1 MEKDLQSKPLT
12 NADCLEREL
21 SWFQELLLLRG
32 KITFEQTLD
41 ESRIQDLVLP
51 DFGDS
56 DSYYAQLVTK
66 HAMGIEERLVL
77 VLALLPHIKP
87 HLLDILHIKNQTY
100 DTPFTE
106 FGGIKGEKHRGF
118 LPTGETAVFLLAGSN
133 LEKRF
138 RLLRLFDSSHFFA
151 KEKILA
157 LDNSSR
163 DEPFLSGILKI
174 SKEYLSLLTTGES
187 FKPDFDLDFPAKR
200 ITTDQEWSD
209 LVINNE
215 VLQGI
220 KEIQNW
226 LVHGHRL
233 RKEFKFGRRIKPGFR
248 ALFTGPPGTGKTLT
262 ATLLGKA
269 CKLDVYRI
277 DLSMVVSKFIGET
290 EKNLSKVFDL
300 AENKNWILFFDEA
313 DALFGKRTQTSDSHD
328 RYANQE
334 VSYLLQRIED
344 FDGLVILCSNYKN
357 NIDEAFFRRFQ
368 LVIDFVLP
376 DYNQRLKIWE
386 SALLGEFGYDKEVSL
401 HDLAEKHELTAAAI
415 VNILHFCLLKTLER
429 GEKNIRQ
436 KDILQ
441 AIRLERVK
449 EGKSIVH

>member
-1 MEKDLQSKPLT
+1 MEKNKLS
-12 NADCLEREL
+12 NADCLDLEL
-21 SWFQELLLLRG
+21 VWFQELLLLRG
-32 KITFEQTLD
+32 KITFEQSAE
-41 ESRIQDLVLP
+41 ESQIEELSLP

-56 DSYYAQLVTK
+56 DSNYAHLVNE
-66 HAMGIEERLVL
+66 HGMGMEERLVL
-77 VLALLPHIKP
+77 LLSLLPHIKP

-118 LPTGETAVFLLAGSN
+118 LPTGETAVFLLAGSD
-133 LEKRF
+133 LKKRF
-138 RLLRLFDSSHFFA
+138 QLLRLFERSHFFA
-151 KEKILA
+151 KHKILS
-157 LDNSSR
+157 LEGTSR
-163 DEPFLSGILKI
+163 DEPYLSGVLKI
-174 SKEYLSLLTTGES
+174 SKEYLSLLTTGEA
-187 FKPDFDLDFPAKR
+187 FKPDFDVDFPAKR
-200 ITTDQEWSD
+200 ISTDQEWSD
-209 LVINNE
+209 LVIGEE
-215 VLQGI
+215 VLQGV

-233 RKEFKFGRRIKPGFR
+233 KNDFKFGRRIKPGFR

-269 CKLDVYRI
+269 CQLDVYRI
-277 DLSMVVSKFIGET
+277 DLSMVVSKYIGET
-290 EKNLSKVFDL
+290 EKNLSRVFDL

-313 DALFGKRTQTSDSHD
+313 DALFGKRSQTSDSHD

-368 LVIDFVLP
+368 LVVDFDLP
-376 DYNQRLKIWE
+376 DYYQRLKIWE
-386 SALLGEFGYDKEVSL
+386 SALLGEFEYEAEVSL
-401 HDLAEKHELTAAAI
+401 HLLAEKYELTAAAI
-415 VNILHFCLLKTLER
+415 VNILHFCLLKTLKR
-429 GEKNIRQ
+429 GEVKIRQ
-436 KDILQ
+436 RDILQ

>member
-1 MEKDLQSKPLT
+1 MGDNKIPSGLSNSE
-12 NADCLEREL
+12 CLESEL
-21 SWFQELLLLRG
+21 AWFQELLILRG
-32 KITFEQTLD
+32 KITFEQSAE
-41 ESRIQDLVLP
+41 ESQIEQFRLP
-51 DFGDS
+51 DFADS
-56 DSYYAQLVTK
+56 DSPYARLVK
-66 HAMGIEERLVL
+66 RNALGIEERLVL
-77 VLALLPHIKP
+77 VLSLLPHIKP
-87 HLLDILHIKNQTY
+87 HLLDVLHIKNQTY

-138 RLLRLFDSSHFFA
+138 RLLRLFEPNHFFA
-151 KEKILA
+151 REKILS
-157 LDNSSR
+157 LESTSK

-174 SKEYLSLLTTGES
+174 SKEYLSILTTGEV
-187 FKPDFDLDFPAKR
+187 FKPDFDMDFPAKR
-200 ITTDQEWSD
+200 ISTDQEWSD
-209 LVINNE
+209 LVIGEE
-215 VLQGI
+215 VLQGVR
-220 KEIQNW
+220 EIQNW
-226 LVHGHRL
+226 LIHGHRL
-233 RKEFKFGRRIKPGFR
+233 KKDFKFGRRIKPGFR

-269 CKLDVYRI
+269 CQLDVYRI
-277 DLSMVVSKFIGET
+277 DLSMIVSKYIGET

-368 LVIDFVLP
+368 LVVDFDLP
-376 DYNQRLKIWE
+376 DYFQRLRIWE
-386 SALLGEFGYDKEVSL
+386 SAPLGEFEYEAGVNLSL
-401 HDLAEKHELTAAAI
+401 LAEKHELTAAAI
-415 VNILHFCLLKTLER
+415 VNVLHFCLLKTMER
-429 GEKNIRQ
+429 GDGKIRQ
-436 KDILQ
+436 EDIQQ

-449 EGKSIVH
+449 EGKSIVR

>member
-1 MEKDLQSKPLT
+1 MGDNKTPRGLSNSE
-12 NADCLEREL
+12 CLESEL
-21 SWFQELLLLRG
+21 AWFQELLILRG
-32 KITFEQTLD
+32 KITFEQSAE
-41 ESRIQDLVLP
+41 ESQIEQLQLP
-51 DFGDS
+51 DFADS
-56 DSYYAQLVTK
+56 DSPYARLVK
-66 HAMGIEERLVL
+66 RNALGIEERLVL
-77 VLALLPHIKP
+77 VLSLLPHIKP
-87 HLLDILHIKNQTY
+87 HLLDVLHIKNQTY

-138 RLLRLFDSSHFFA
+138 RLLRLFEPNHFFA
-151 KEKILA
+151 REKILS
-157 LDNSSR
+157 LESTSK

-174 SKEYLSLLTTGES
+174 SKEYLSILTTGEV
-187 FKPDFDLDFPAKR
+187 FKPDFDMDFPAKR
-200 ITTDQEWSD
+200 ISTDQEWSD
-209 LVINNE
+209 LVIGEE
-215 VLQGI
+215 VLQGVR
-220 KEIQNW
+220 EIQNW
-226 LVHGHRL
+226 LIHGHRL
-233 RKEFKFGRRIKPGFR
+233 KKDFKFGRRIKPGFR

-269 CKLDVYRI
+269 CQLDVYRI
-277 DLSMVVSKFIGET
+277 DLSMIVSKYIGET

-368 LVIDFVLP
+368 LVVDFDLP
-376 DYNQRLKIWE
+376 DYYQRLRIWE
-386 SALLGEFGYDKEVSL
+386 SAPLGEFEYEAGVNLSL
-401 HDLAEKHELTAAAI
+401 LAEKHELTAAAI
-415 VNILHFCLLKTLER
+415 VNVLHFCLLKTMER
-429 GEKNIRQ
+429 GDGKIRQ
-436 KDILQ
+436 EDIQQ

-449 EGKSIVH
+449 EGKSIVR

>member
-1 MEKDLQSKPLT
+1 MEKDLKSNPLS
-12 NADCLEREL
+12 NADCLELEL
-21 SWFQELLLLRG
+21 NWFQELLMLRG
-32 KITFEQTLD
+32 KITFEQTRQ
-41 ESRIQDLVLP
+41 ESEIQQLILP
-51 DFGDS
+51 DFSGS
-56 DSYYAQLVTK
+56 DSNYARLVTQ
-66 HAMGIEERLVL
+66 HGMGIEERLVL
-77 VLALLPHIKP
+77 VLSLLPHIKP

-118 LPTGETAVFLLAGSN
+118 LPTGETAIFLLAGSN

-151 KEKILA
+151 KEKILT
-157 LDNSSR
+157 LESTSR
-163 DEPFLSGILKI
+163 DEPFLSGTLKI
-174 SKEYLSLLTTGES
+174 SKEYLSLLTTGDF

-209 LVINNE
+209 LVISDE
-215 VLQGI
+215 VLQGV

-226 LVHGHRL
+226 LIHGHRL
-233 RKEFKFGRRIKPGFR
+233 KKEFKFGRRIKPGFR

-269 CKLDVYRI
+269 CNLDVYRI
-277 DLSMVVSKFIGET
+277 DLSMVVSKYIGET

-313 DALFGKRTQTSDSHD
+313 DALFGKRSQTTDSHD

-368 LVIDFVLP
+368 LVIDFDLP
-376 DYNQRLKIWE
+376 DYYQRLTIWE
-386 SALLGEFGYDKEVSL
+386 SALLGEFGYEDDVNLQE
-401 HDLAEKHELTAAAI
+401 LAEKHELTAAAI

-429 GEKNIRQ
+429 GGKLIRQ
-436 KDILQ
+436 KDIMQ
-441 AIRLERVK
+441 AIRLEKVK

>member
-1 MEKDLQSKPLT
+1 MSHNAVT
-12 NADCLEREL
+12 NSDCLELEL
-21 SWFQELLLLRG
+21 AWFQELLLIRG
-32 KITFEQTLD
+32 KITFEQSQD
-41 ESRIQDLVLP
+41 ESDIENFVLP
-51 DFGDS
+51 DFVDS
-56 DSYYAQLVTK
+56 DSNYARLVKTFG
-66 HAMGIEERLVL
+66 MGLEERLVL

-87 HLLDILHIKNQTY
+87 HLLDILHIKNVTY
-100 DTPFTE
+100 DSPFTE

-138 RLLRLFDSSHFFA
+138 RLLKLFSASHFFA

-157 LDNSSR
+157 LESTVK
-163 DEPFLSGILKI
+163 DEPFLSGVLKI
-174 SKEYLSLLTTGES
+174 SKEYLSLLTTGEF
-187 FKPDFDLDFPAKR
+187 FKPDFDFDFPAKR
-200 ITTDQEWSD
+200 ISTDQEWDD
-209 LVINNE
+209 LVISDE

-220 KEIQNW
+220 GEIETW
-226 LVHGHRL
+226 LVHGQRL
-233 RKEFKFGRRIKPGFR
+233 KSDFKFGRRIKPGFR

-277 DLSMVVSKFIGET
+277 DLSMVVSKYIGET

-313 DALFGKRTQTSDSHD
+313 DALFGKRSQTSDSHD

-334 VSYLLQRIED
+334 VSFLLQRIED
-344 FDGLVILCSNYKN
+344 FNGLVILCSNYKN

-368 LVIDFVLP
+368 LVIDFELP
-376 DYNQRLKIWE
+376 DYYQRLKIWE
-386 SALLGEFGYDKEVSL
+386 TALLGEFEFEQKVNLKE
-401 HDLAEKHELTAAAI
+401 LAEKHELTAAAI
-415 VNILHFCLLKTLER
+415 INILHFCLLKSLQR
-429 GEKNIRQ
+429 GTKLIIKE
-436 KDILQ
+436 DIIQ

-449 EGKSIVH
+449 EGKSILY